1 MADLHPVTNADEPM
15 FRALKLMEGRHKPT
29 RYDREPYWRAP
40 VTPAS
45 QQAYVPSWTWSGV
58 NELPEGSKALTLDSN
73 GAYLGG
79 MTTVKIAHSDLK
91 RTGSIAHH
99 DLPAP
104 RAVRPGYYLVKV
116 PYWAFSGSIVSPLGN
131 SARLETEDAVWIA
144 HPTFIL
150 LLELLEEG
158 SLGELVVFDSYTAK
172 YATDFRE
179 WAAAL
184 KTVREQLLDDRDE
197 IHPQIVPDK
206 CTCPVKVP
214 YWAFS
219 GSIVSPL
226 GNSARLETEDAVWIA
241 HPTFIL
247 LLELLEEGS
256 LGELVVFD
264 SYTAKYATDFR
275 EWAAALKTVREQLLD
290 DRDEIHPQIVPDKCT
305 CPVCTRY
312 NAFKEGYSAA
322 LSMMLT
328 GDKCHTR
335 RPDWA
340 HAVMAGYAA
349 NQWRKAWRF
358 QGTGHPILFM
368 GHVDEITILAAD
380 LHEVLAR
387 PKPPFRYD
395 QSGRA
400 LGALKVKDTAT
411 EVPEQTPDSIPVHL
425 SEDIL

>member
-104 RAVRPGYYLVKV
+104 RAVRPGYYL
-116 PYWAFSGSIVSPLGN
+116 
-131 SARLETEDAVWIA
+131 
-144 HPTFIL
+144 
-150 LLELLEEG
+150 
-158 SLGELVVFDSYTAK
+158 
-172 YATDFRE
+172 
-179 WAAAL
+179 
-184 KTVREQLLDDRDE
+184 
-197 IHPQIVPDK
+197 
-206 CTCPVKVP
+206 VKVP

-425 SEDIL
+425 SEDIR